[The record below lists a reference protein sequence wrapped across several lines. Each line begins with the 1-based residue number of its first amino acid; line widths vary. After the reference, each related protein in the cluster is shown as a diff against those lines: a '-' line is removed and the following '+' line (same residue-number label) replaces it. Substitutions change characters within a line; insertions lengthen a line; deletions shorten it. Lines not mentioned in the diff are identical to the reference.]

1 MMRFLVDECTGPA
14 VARWLKNNEHDVFS
28 VYDQAPGIKDD
39 EVIHRAYNE
48 NRILI
53 TNDKDFGEKVYRGQ
67 HPHKG
72 VIFLRL
78 VNERSMKKI
87 EVLQR
92 LLGNYSDRLQGQFV
106 VVTEKQVW
114 FAKL

>member
-1 MMRFLVDECTGPA
+1 
-14 VARWLKNNEHDVFS
+14 
-28 VYDQAPGIKDD
+28 
-39 EVIHRAYNE
+39 
-48 NRILI
+48 
-53 TNDKDFGEKVYRGQ
+53 
-67 HPHKG
+67 

-92 LLGNYSDRLQGQFV
+92 LLGNYSDRLQGQFA
-106 VVTEKQVW
+106 VVTEKQVR